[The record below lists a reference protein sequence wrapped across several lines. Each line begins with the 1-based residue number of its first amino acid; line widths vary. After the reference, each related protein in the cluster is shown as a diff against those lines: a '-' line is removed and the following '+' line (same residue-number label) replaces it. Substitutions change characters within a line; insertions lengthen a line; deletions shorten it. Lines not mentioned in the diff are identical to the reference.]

1 MEYKIIGV
9 DESDEEVAEVEYGN
23 YDDFWDEDPDDPW
36 YDSDDVF
43 VGEASWEISDAASA
57 WERRRKVRA
66 EKVIVEREEEAAL
79 ECIAIMFHTAECE
92 FHSMEAL
99 EFVKYFYIVVEL

>member
-1 MEYKIIGV
+1 MEYKNIGI
-9 DESDEEVAEVEYGN
+9 DESDEDVSEVGYGD
-23 YDDFWDEDPDDPW
+23 YEDFWDKYPDDPW

-66 EKVIVEREEEAAL
+66 EKVIIEREEEAAV
-79 ECIAIMFHTAECE
+79 ESIAFMFHTAKCE

-99 EFVKYFYIVVEL
+99 QFVKNLYIVVKL